1 MKRFRIWI
9 RELSLLQQMLCI
21 IFAFVALFAGFLV
34 FFIAPAIDSFSQ
46 TEVYEQLHNSQD
58 SIIDYISE
66 HPDETPEV
74 YGTATTIVQLMYDP
88 DTEEMIFLNEGSLP
102 DEALAE
108 IEKAAGKPAEG
119 TQDYAI
125 EVAGEGNSKKVSYLY
140 SITFLKNGKEI
151 ISVVSDSY
159 RITFQSSLVSSV
171 IMINILVVSVLLVL
185 LMIWVSTFIYPLQQI
200 KSYIQ
205 KIKND
210 EPAVLNIKRN
220 DEIGDVAD
228 ALVEMQTALE
238 KQNREKE
245 EMIQNISHDLKTP
258 IATIKS
264 YSEAIKDGIYPYD
277 TLEKSVDV
285 IIEHADRLEKKVK
298 SLIILNKMG
307 YLLDTCAE
315 GDTLDMNAVI
325 EKAILSLKVVRPE
338 IQIIS
343 NTDKNVKFHGEE
355 EPWRITVENLIDNA
369 LRYAKTMV
377 TVELHPY
384 ELCVKDDG
392 KPIEEERIPTLF
404 HAYEKG
410 TDGQFGLGLS
420 IVARVCSTY
429 GYHVQAENL
438 PEGPCFRIWKEKPKK
453 ERRRI
458 SSKQMKKKENN

>member
-1 MKRFRIWI
+1 MKRFRIWV

-21 IFAFVALFAGFLV
+21 IFVFVALFASFLV
-34 FFIAPAIDSFSQ
+34 FFIAPAIDQFSE
-46 TEVYEQLHNSQD
+46 TEIYEQLHNSQD

-66 HPDETPEV
+66 HPDEQVEV
-74 YGTATTIVQLMYDP
+74 YGTDTTITQLMYDP
-88 DTEEMIFLNEGSLP
+88 EEETMTFLNEGSLSE
-102 DEALAE
+102 DVLAE
-108 IEKAAGKPAEG
+108 IEAVAKKPAEG

-125 EVAGEGNSKKVSYLY
+125 ESDSEENSTKVSYLY

-151 ISVVSDSY
+151 ISVVSDNY
-159 RITFQSSLVSSV
+159 RVSFQSSLVSSV

-200 KSYIQ
+200 KGYIQ

-210 EPAVLNIKRN
+210 EPATLNIKRN
-220 DEIGDVAD
+220 DEIGELAD
-228 ALVEMQTALE
+228 ALVEMQKALE
-238 KQNREKE
+238 KQNRDKE

-258 IATIKS
+258 VATIKS

-307 YLLDTCAE
+307 YLLDNCAE
-315 GDTLDMNAVI
+315 GDTLDMNDII

-338 IQIIS
+338 IQIVS
-343 NTDKNVKFHGEE
+343 HTDKGVKFHGEE

-369 LRYAKTMV
+369 LRYAKTNV

-392 KPIEEERIPTLF
+392 KQIEEDRLPTLF
-404 HAYEKG
+404 HPYEKG

-420 IVARVCSTY
+420 IVYRVCSTY

-438 PEGPCFRIWKEKPKK
+438 PDGPCFRIWKEKPKK

-458 SSKQMKKKENN
+458 TTKKKENN